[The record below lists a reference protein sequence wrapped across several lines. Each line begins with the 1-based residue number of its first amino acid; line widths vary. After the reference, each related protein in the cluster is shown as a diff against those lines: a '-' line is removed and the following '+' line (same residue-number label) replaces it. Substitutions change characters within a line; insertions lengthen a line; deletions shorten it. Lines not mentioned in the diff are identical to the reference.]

1 MKNISYLTR
10 YAKGTSQTMQTL
22 KNLRFQILKVFSR
35 LLINKIKFIII
46 RKRGVKVELG
56 IPEDLWDEPSA
67 EITQLKKYV
76 TTIKTLD

>member
-1 MKNISYLTR
+1 MYLIW
-10 YAKGTSQTMQTL
+10 
-22 KNLRFQILKVFSR
+22 FDILK
-35 LLINKIKFIII
+35 I

-76 TTIKTLD
+76 SLIKICLLKQIKIKIFWKY

>member
-1 MKNISYLTR
+1 MYLIW
-10 YAKGTSQTMQTL
+10 
-22 KNLRFQILKVFSR
+22 FDILK
-35 LLINKIKFIII
+35 I

-76 TTIKTLD
+76 SLIKICLLKQIKIEIFFKY

>member
-1 MKNISYLTR
+1 
-10 YAKGTSQTMQTL
+10 L
-22 KNLRFQILKVFSR
+22 K
-35 LLINKIKFIII
+35 I

-76 TTIKTLD
+76 SLILYFNKQIKIEIF